1 MQETAGTLP
10 PPVGP
15 VSPAAPEPAGA
26 GPAATPVALPATA
39 PTVTLPP
46 ARHAVFWVGIL
57 AALVL
62 ALWLLKAILLPFV
75 LGMAIA
81 YFLDPVADRLEA
93 LRVPRS
99 VAAGLIIVAFFLV
112 ATLLLMLIVPTI
124 VEQLTT
130 LVRALP
136 RYVEAAAETL
146 RPLVASILARVSAS
160 PPTDLTQPLAAA
172 QSMAGVAGHL
182 LNEALSRGFAF
193 VNSVA
198 LLAVTPLVAF
208 YLLRDWEKVV
218 ESVDGWLPRAQAD
231 VIRAQLREIDWVL
244 AGFARGTATVCLV
257 LGAFYAVALSLVG
270 LDFGLTIGLTAGL
283 VSFIPYI
290 GTLFGLLASVGVA
303 LYQFWPNW
311 PRVVVVLM
319 VFFAGQIVND
329 YVLVPRLVGERVGLH
344 PLWVMFG
351 LFAGGALFGFVG
363 LLIAVPVC
371 AVIGVVTRFAIARYK
386 ESPLYLGTVD

>member
-1 MQETAGTLP
+1 MQEPETATPQPVSPEPLPEPLFAGFGEAVPSP
-10 PPVGP
+10 PPVP
-15 VSPAAPEPAGA
+15 L
-26 GPAATPVALPATA
+26 ATGRQAL
-39 PTVTLPP
+39 
-46 ARHAVFWVGIL
+46 FWLG
-57 AALVL
+57 VL
-62 ALWLLKAILLPFV
+62 AGFVLILWVLKSILLPFV

-81 YFLDPVADRLEA
+81 YFLDPVADRLVA

-99 VAAGLIIVAFFLV
+99 LAAGLIIIAFFLIGTV
-112 ATLLLMLIVPTI
+112 LLMLIVPTI
-124 VEQLTT
+124 VEQVTMLI
-130 LVRALP
+130 RALP
-136 RYVEAAAETL
+136 RYVEAAAESL
-146 RPLVASILARVSAS
+146 RPVISGALARVSAS

-172 QSMAGVAGHL
+172 QSMAGFAGHL

-218 ESVDGWLPRAQAD
+218 ESVDGWLPRVHAE

-257 LGAFYAVALSLVG
+257 LGAFYATALSIVG

-290 GTLFGLLASVGVA
+290 GTFFGLVTSVGVA

-311 PRVVVVLM
+311 PHVVVVLC
-319 VFFAGQIVND
+319 VFFAGQILND

-371 AVIGVVTRFAIARYK
+371 AVIGVVTRFALTRYK
-386 ESPLYLGTVD
+386 ESPLYLGARE